1 MAAFDAVNAPK
12 IVDRLIQV
20 CGAPA
25 LVFGAKPSKL
35 NRALGEGNPLV
46 GALRAAHALSLDTTE
61 AIWLT
66 QPVLNSPRLITEYLG
81 LAMAQDQVE
90 TLRALFV
97 DQKCR
102 LICSEVIHKGTRSRV
117 DLDARTILHL
127 ALDYGADGIILAHNH
142 PSGDPTP
149 TAVDRRSTDE
159 LKSKCSLLGIE
170 LLDHIVIAAG
180 GATSMYTYR
189 TKRWAI

>member
-1 MAAFDAVNAPK
+1 M
-12 IVDRLIQV
+12 
-20 CGAPA
+20 
-25 LVFGAKPSKL
+25 
-35 NRALGEGNPLV
+35 V
-46 GALRAAHALSLDTTE
+46 GALRAAHALSLETTE

-81 LAMAQDQVE
+81 LAMAQDQIE

-97 DQKCR
+97 DKKCR

-117 DLDARTILHL
+117 DLDARSILHL
-127 ALDYGADGIILAHNH
+127 AFDYGADGIILAHNH

-149 TAVDRRSTDE
+149 TAADRRATND

-180 GATSMYTYR
+180 GATSMYSYR
-189 TKRWAI
+189 TKQWAV